1 MKTWKWMWMF
11 LAMALVLLPVAAQ
24 AQVDSTVVPV
34 DTVKVD
40 STAVNAVSD
49 FVVAMLTGLLPGFPE
64 GAAHLIGDLVGTVAV
79 SFPVIPV
86 VWLVGVLSA
95 FLLKRIPVM
104 AAWLS
109 PYWERV
115 RWWMIPLLAA
125 IGSHFFLG
133 SATIGLAA
141 AGIKAALKKGLPA
154 LHAAI
159 QKNTP
164 EGIKHA
170 GQVAVAAFLGLGL
183 TLMLS
188 SPSWAAGDGP
198 SVFQRVT
205 PALGVVAVQDSV
217 GFGHSLHL
225 RGAFKLVMG
234 YTVRDHIGLRA
245 FVTQPFT
252 EGALRK
258 PRPSMEA
265 GVFWVF

>member
-1 MKTWKWMWMF
+1 MKNWKWIW
-11 LAMALVLLPVAAQ
+11 LAVLLVLLPVAVQ
-24 AQVDSTVVPV
+24 AQVDSTAVPV

-49 FVVAMLTGLLPGFPE
+49 LVVSLLTGLMPGFPE
-64 GAAHLIGDLVGTVAV
+64 GAAHLIGDLVGTVAC

-95 FLLKRIPVM
+95 FLLKRIPAM
-104 AAWLS
+104 AAWVA
-109 PYWERV
+109 PYWEKV

-154 LHAAI
+154 LTAAI

-170 GQVAVAAFLGLGL
+170 GQVALVAFLGLGL

-188 SPSWAAGDGP
+188 GTAVAAGKGT

-205 PALGVVAVQDSV
+205 PALGVVAVQDSL
-217 GFGHSLHL
+217 GFGHGLHI
-225 RGAFKLVMG
+225 RGAFKGVLG

-252 EGALRK
+252 EGSLRK
-258 PRPSMEA
+258 PRPSLEA